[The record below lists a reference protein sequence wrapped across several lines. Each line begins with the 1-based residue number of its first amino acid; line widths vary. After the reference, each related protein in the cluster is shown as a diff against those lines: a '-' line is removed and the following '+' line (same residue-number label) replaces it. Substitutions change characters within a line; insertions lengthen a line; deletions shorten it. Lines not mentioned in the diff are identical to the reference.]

1 MEKELIKLLASALA
15 AVAMFILASAAI
27 AQDARVRAD
36 RLESDIANGVQPN
49 GSYSAQPRIIWRAL
63 EIIPRTWEEQRVF
76 DRSSQG
82 FWMFPSTGNE

>member
-1 MEKELIKLLASALA
+1 MTKLLPVTLA
-15 AVAMFILASAAI
+15 AAAIFIFASAAI
-27 AQDARVRAD
+27 AQDARARGD
-36 RLESDIANGVQPN
+36 RLDSDIANGVQPN